1 MPGSVEFDEA
11 QWAHDISQAGA
22 AGRYMQKLALQVETA
37 AKRLAPVDTGRLR
50 SSIEHS
56 LSGNGDG
63 MRADIYSTVNY
74 AIYQELGTRYQ
85 SGTPFLRPAL
95 HQVMS

>member
-1 MPGSVEFDEA
+1 MADVQFDEA
-11 QWAHDISQAGA
+11 QWEHDLSLGGPT
-22 AGRYMQKLALQVETA
+22 GRYMQKLALQVETA

-50 SSIEHS
+50 SSIEHTV
-56 LSGNGDG
+56 SGNGDS
-63 MRADIYSTVNY
+63 MHADIYSTVNY

-85 SGTPFLRPAL
+85 SGTPYLRPAL